1 MRRCVLE
8 VITKCRSGTH
18 CLYGLTLLIVSKRE
32 NRSDRQAV
40 FKTYREEKFEGGKKE
55 KKKKGLFYLHYFLWI
70 LFKVISFPFLLWK
83 ARNILCK

>member
-18 CLYGLTLLIVSKRE
+18 CQYVLTLLIVSKRE

-40 FKTYREEKFEGGKKE
+40 FKTSREEKFEGGKKE
-55 KKKKGLFYLHYFLWI
+55 KKKKRACFTYIISSGSFLR
-70 LFKVISFPFLLWK
+70 S
-83 ARNILCK
+83 

>member
-8 VITKCRSGTH
+8 VITKCRLGTH

-55 KKKKGLFYLHYFLWI
+55 KKKRACFTYIISSGFFLR
-70 LFKVISFPFLLWK
+70 S
-83 ARNILCK
+83 